1 MMTVLLIIHSVT
13 MEIVPPAVNVSTAKM
28 ALMEP
33 AVHAETVIPLKR
45 AEIARVLLN
54 LQVMC
59 FEHVIRHFVV

>member
-1 MMTVLLIIHSVT
+1 MMTVLLIIRSVT
-13 MEIVPPAVNVSTAKM
+13 ADSVIFVVNVSTAKM
-28 ALMEP
+28 ELTEP

-45 AEIARVLLN
+45 AEIVRVLLN